1 MNFAKN
7 KNLGALCHKL
17 SRIASRISRAYLSR
31 IFLRIR
37 FRFNPSAEKCICEK
51 STEDGVAA
59 VLTDTRGELPH

>member
-1 MNFAKN
+1 MIFAKN
-7 KNLGALCHKL
+7 KNLEALCHEL
-17 SRIASRISRAYLSR
+17 RRIAARISKAYLSR

-37 FRFNPSAEKCICEK
+37 FRFNPSTERCICEK